1 MTVKPSRRSPLPGIV
16 LALAGGGLTG
26 AVMAA
31 NSGPTPAL
39 EALAWKLGLA
49 LAPLLLGVGL
59 VALMTGLWLIWRAR
73 RPG

>member
-1 MTVKPSRRSPLPGIV
+1 MTTAPPRRSPLLGI
-16 LALAGGGLTG
+16 LLTIAGAGLTG
-26 AVMAA
+26 VVMAA

-49 LAPLLLGVGL
+49 LAPLLLGVGI
-59 VALMTGLWLIWRAR
+59 VALLTGLWLIWRAR